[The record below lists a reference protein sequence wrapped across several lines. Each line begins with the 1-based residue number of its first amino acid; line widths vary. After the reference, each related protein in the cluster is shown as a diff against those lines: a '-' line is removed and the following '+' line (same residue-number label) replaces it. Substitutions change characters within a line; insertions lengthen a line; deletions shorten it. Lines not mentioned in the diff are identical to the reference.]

1 VTSNL
6 KALGSCSS
14 HHLQGRGRIVAAP
27 LQAFIIDL
35 SNNTV
40 SICSTAAAAVA
51 AAAAADAVDDGSRSD
66 AATDE

>member
-1 VTSNL
+1 M
-6 KALGSCSS
+6 
-14 HHLQGRGRIVAAP
+14 AAP